1 MRVFLSPRW
10 LLSHLFVGSM
20 VVLMVYL
27 GFWQLSRLA
36 DRKELND
43 EVRTAMAAEP
53 VDVEVLLDADP
64 LDNTAALVA
73 GEYRPDLAFF
83 VANRTL
89 EGQAGSWLVT
99 PVELSDGRIVVVS
112 RGWVPRLYAAGEVTE
127 PVETPTGRIEVLG
140 RIRRSVDD
148 GRIGTSA
155 TAILPEISR
164 LDLDRVEELLG
175 IEVEDRWVQLDVQA
189 PPVGALPVPVPP
201 PGLDEGTHLSY
212 AVQWFFFSV
221 STVVAYGL
229 ILRGRRRE
237 IDRDRALAREVEPDP
252 QAELAH

>member
-1 MRVFLSPRW
+1 MRTFLSPKW

-36 DRKELND
+36 DRKELNE

-53 VDVEVLLDADP
+53 VDVETLLDADP

-73 GEYRPDLAFF
+73 GEYLADLSFF

-99 PVELSDGRIVVVS
+99 PVRISDGRVVVVS
-112 RGWVPRLYAAGEVTE
+112 RGWVPRLYAAGEFAE
-127 PVETPTGRIEVLG
+127 PIETPAGPVEVLG
-140 RIRRSVDD
+140 RIRRSIDD

-164 LDLDRVEELLG
+164 LDLDRVEEMLG

-189 PPVGALPVPVPP
+189 PPVGDLPVPVPP

-221 STVVAYGL
+221 STVVAYVL
-229 ILRGRRRE
+229 IIRNRRSE
-237 IDRDRALAREVEPDP
+237 LDRDRELDRELERELE
-252 QAELAH
+252 AEFSH